1 MILIDADDG
10 AVRVELP
17 HGEVAT
23 IEGLS
28 PGMPVERGTQRA
40 LFLDP
45 DEAKTLGKMI
55 DYILGQIAKGQLKIQ
70 PVSQERLEAIGP
82 RLFGLFEEQ
91 PGS

>member
-28 PGMPVERGTQRA
+28 PGMPVERGSQRA

-45 DEAKTLGKMI
+45 NEAETLGKMI
-55 DYILGQIAKGQLKIQ
+55 DYIFQKVKIT
-70 PVSQERLEAIGP
+70 QESEQALRSVRP
-82 RLFGLFEEQ
+82 RLDQLFGEAAPQ
-91 PGS
+91 

>member
-28 PGMPVERGTQRA
+28 PGMAVERGTQRA
-40 LFLDP
+40 LFLDL

-55 DYILGQIAKGQLKIQ
+55 DYIFQKVKIT
-70 PVSQERLEAIGP
+70 QESEQALRAVRP
-82 RLFGLFEEQ
+82 RLDELFAPAEAQ
-91 PGS
+91 

>member
-28 PGMPVERGTQRA
+28 PDLPVERGTQRA
-40 LFLDP
+40 LFLDR

-55 DYILGQIAKGQLKIQ
+55 DYIFQKVKITPESEQ
-70 PVSQERLEAIGP
+70 ALRAVRP
-82 RLFGLFEEQ
+82 RLDELFGEAAAQ
-91 PGS
+91 

>member
-10 AVRVELP
+10 VVRVELP

-55 DYILGQIAKGQLKIQ
+55 DYILQKVKITPESEQ
-70 PVSQERLEAIGP
+70 ALRAVRP
-82 RLFGLFEEQ
+82 RLDELFGESAAQ
-91 PGS
+91 

>member
-10 AVRVELP
+10 VVRVELP

-40 LFLDP
+40 LFLDR

-55 DYILGQIAKGQLKIQ
+55 DYILQKVKIT
-70 PVSQERLEAIGP
+70 LESEQALRTVRP
-82 RLFGLFEEQ
+82 KLDELFGENAPQ
-91 PGS
+91 